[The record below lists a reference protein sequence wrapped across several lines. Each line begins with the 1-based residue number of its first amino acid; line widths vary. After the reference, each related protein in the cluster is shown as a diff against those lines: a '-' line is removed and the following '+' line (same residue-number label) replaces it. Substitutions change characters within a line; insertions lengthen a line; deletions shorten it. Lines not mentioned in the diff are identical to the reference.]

1 MAQHGDHPTGG
12 GVFPTTFLWGAAT
25 AAYQIEGAVREDGRG
40 ESIWDRFSHTPGK
53 THGGDTGDIA
63 CDHYHRWPEDIRLMR
78 ELNLKAYRFSIAWP
92 RILPRGRGGVN
103 ERGLAFYDR
112 LVDGLLAA
120 DITPWVTLYHWDLP
134 QPLEDAGGWPSRS
147 TADAFVEYV
156 NIVSRRLGDRVK
168 NWITLNE
175 PWCVAFLGYLTGEHA
190 PGRRDL
196 RAALAATRTLLA
208 AHGRAVPIL
217 RANSAGARVGIT
229 LNLAAV
235 YPASDSPADREAAHR
250 YDGFFNRWFLDPL
263 YGRGYPT
270 DMVAFYGDN
279 LPPVPA
285 DDIEVVAAPI
295 DFLGVNYYSPSAVR
309 HEPSSPLQVGVVPF
323 PDAEVTAMGWP
334 VYPRGLF
341 DLLRRLQRD
350 YPIGALYITENG
362 AAYDDPPPANGRVP
376 DPRRIAYY
384 AGHLTEAARAIAE
397 GVPLHG
403 YFAWSLMDNF
413 EWAHGYS
420 KRFGLVYVD
429 YPTQQRTIKDSGYWY
444 REVITAGRVVSPETV
459 ARS

>member
-1 MAQHGDHPTGG
+1 MAQHGDHPTVG
-12 GVFPTTFLWGAAT
+12 GVFPAAFLWGAAT

-53 THGGDTGDIA
+53 THKGDTGDIA

-134 QPLEDAGGWPSRS
+134 QPLEDAGGWPNRS

-208 AHGRAVPIL
+208 AHGRAVPVL

-235 YPASDSPADREAAHR
+235 YPASDSPVDREAAHR

-263 YGRGYPT
+263 YGRGYPA
-270 DMVAFYGDN
+270 DMVALYGDN

-285 DDIEVVAAPI
+285 GDIEVAAAPI

-309 HEPSSPLQVGVVPF
+309 HEPSGPLQVGVVPF

-341 DLLRRLQRD
+341 DLLLRLHRD

-444 REVITAGRVVSPETV
+444 REVIAAGRVLSPEAV
-459 ARS
+459 VRS